1 MTRPSRAQRIAEHLI
16 RGGCRHLPAN
26 AREEY
31 YREWTAEL
39 PAILD
44 DQAIRPA
51 LLRPA
56 RALSYAIGV
65 SRSTRGSRGPRG
77 TAALPRQ
84 DTWQHAI
91 FPRPH
96 GIIPA
101 VAAVTLWFTIIL
113 VAGDFPPGSPWL
125 AAAAFLPDILIVI
138 AVVRF
143 VLWIRHRSDG
153 APGP

>member
-16 RGGCRHLPAN
+16 RRACRHLPAD
-26 AREEY
+26 ARDEY
-31 YREWTAEL
+31 YREWTAEV

-44 DQAIRPA
+44 DHDIRPA
-51 LLRPA
+51 ILRPA

-65 SRSTRGSRGPRG
+65 SRSTRRSRG
-77 TAALPRQ
+77 TAALRRQ
-84 DTWQHAI
+84 DALQLAI

-101 VAAVTLWFTIIL
+101 TAAVTLWITIVL
-113 VAGDFPPGSPWL
+113 AAGDFPPGSPWV
-125 AAAAFLPDILIVI
+125 AAAAFLPDILMVT

-143 VLWIRHRSDG
+143 VLWIRHRSNRT
-153 APGP
+153 PGP